1 MKKTKTLVVGW
12 DAADWK
18 FLTPLM
24 DQGLMPNLKKLVEGG
39 VSGRLSTLD
48 PPLSPTLWTSI
59 ATGKRPYKHG
69 IHGFTEPTPD
79 KKGLRPM
86 NITSR
91 KCKAIWNIFTQ
102 QNLKSHI
109 VGWWPSHPAEP
120 INGTM
125 VSNLYQRSKP
135 SQVKE
140 WPMLDGT
147 VHPKEK
153 EELYKSLR
161 VHMLEIT
168 GNHADPFIPLLN
180 EIDQNIDTRPSKMR
194 NLIADC
200 ASIHSAATYILE
212 EEDWDFVGVYYDGI
226 DHFCHGF
233 MKYHPPKRAHISQK
247 DFDYYKDV
255 VNGACRYHDM
265 MLGRLV
271 ELAGEDT
278 NIILI
283 SDHGFHPDHN
293 RPIVVP
299 KEPMGPATE
308 HSPYGV
314 IVMNGP
320 DFKKDELVHGASLL
334 DITPTLLQLYDLPV
348 GKDMDGKV
356 LINAFAENQKVKTIP
371 SWEDIEGDDGSHPE
385 GFEMDA
391 EQSKD
396 ELQQLIDLG
405 YIEDYGDDTE
415 KAIRATVAEN
425 KFTLAKSLI
434 DGNEWQKGIALLEE
448 LYKEFPDKL
457 HFLSRLIH
465 TYQVTSQDKK
475 AREVMDHIKN
485 IFPNRGA
492 HIDLMEA
499 SLLFAENK
507 PKAALDI
514 LQKIKNQTGA
524 FFEVNLRIAS
534 AFNHMNELDK
544 AISAVD
550 DHLDKDPESE
560 KAHFLKG
567 RVLYKQGKYELG
579 LDSLLTSLGLEFH
592 NPSAHF
598 LVGECLNELHQY
610 EDAIKA
616 YEKCLSLGSAFNKA
630 RARIVHILTTKL
642 NQPGRA
648 KRYQL
653 SFDEQIEGTINIVS
667 GLPRSGT
674 SLMMQMLEAGGQE
687 IFTDK
692 EREADESNPKGY
704 YEHNAVKNLSKKSE
718 FLSEATDKTVKVVSN
733 LVHYLPSR
741 YKYRIVFMNR
751 DLMEIIRS
759 QQKMLIRDGKK
770 AKEDTLPLGLV
781 QSYEESVKKA
791 KFWMENQ
798 RNIEFIE
805 VDYAELMEA
814 PLEHAIKVHEFF
826 FNELKPESMAVIP
839 DPKLYRERTN
849 KKEVLLKN

>member
-1 MKKTKTLVVGW
+1 MKKTKTLVIGW

-24 DQGLMPNLKKLVEGG
+24 DQGLMPNLTKLVEGG

-79 KKGLRPM
+79 GKGLRPM

-102 QNLKSHI
+102 HNLKSHI

-135 SQVKE
+135 DQIKE

-161 VHMLEIT
+161 VHMMEIT
-168 GNHADPFIPLLN
+168 GNHADPFIPLLT
-180 EIDQNIDTRPSKMR
+180 EIDQNIDKRPSQLR

-233 MKYHPPKRAHISQK
+233 MKYHSPKRPHISQK

-255 VNGACRYHDM
+255 VNGACRYHDL
-265 MLGRLV
+265 MLGRLM

-299 KEPMGPATE
+299 KEPMGPASE

-348 GKDMDGKV
+348 GMDMDGKV
-356 LINAFAENQKVKTIP
+356 LVNAFAEKQKVKTIS
-371 SWEDIEGDDGSHPE
+371 SWEDVKGEDGSHPE

-391 EQSKD
+391 QQSED

-415 KAIRATVAEN
+415 KAIKMTMAEN
-425 KFTLAKSLI
+425 KFTLAKSHI
-434 DGNEWQKGIALLEE
+434 DGNEWKKGIELLEE
-448 LYKEFPDKL
+448 LYNDFPEHL

-465 TYQVTSQDKK
+465 SYQVTSQLRK
-475 AREVMDHIKN
+475 AREVIDHVKK
-485 IFPNRGA
+485 IFPHRGA

-499 SLLFAENK
+499 SLLFTENK

-514 LQKIKNQTGA
+514 FQKVKNQTGA
-524 FFEVNLRIAS
+524 FFDINLRIAS
-534 AFNHMNELDK
+534 ALNHMNELDK
-544 AISAVD
+544 AISAVN
-550 DHLDKDPESE
+550 DHLEKDPESE

-567 RVLYKQGKYELG
+567 RILFKQGKYELG

-616 YEKCLSLGSAFNKA
+616 YEKCLSFGSAFNKA
-630 RARIVHILTTKL
+630 RARIVHILTAKL

-653 SFDEQIEGTINIVS
+653 AFDDQIEGTINIVS

-704 YEHNAVKNLSKKSE
+704 YELQAVKNLAKNSI
-718 FLSEATDKTVKVVSN
+718 FLSEAIDKTVKVIAN
-733 LVHYLPSR
+733 LVHHLPPR

-759 QQKMLIRDGKK
+759 QQKMLVRDGKK
-770 AKEDTLPLGLV
+770 VKEDTLPLGLL
-781 QSYEESVKKA
+781 QKYEDSVKKA
-791 KFWMENQ
+791 KLWMKNQ
-798 RNIEFIE
+798 RNIEFVE
-805 VDYAELMEA
+805 VDYADLMES
-814 PLEHAIKVHEFF
+814 PLEHAIQVHEFF
-826 FNELKPESMAVIP
+826 SSELKPETMAVIP
-839 DPKLYRERTN
+839 DPKLYRERT
-849 KKEVLLKN
+849 KQKAELLKN

>member
-1 MKKTKTLVVGW
+1 MKKTKTLVIGW

-39 VSGRLSTLD
+39 VSGRLSTID

-79 KKGLRPM
+79 GKGLRPM

-102 QNLKSHI
+102 QDLKSHI

-125 VSNLYQRSKP
+125 VSNLYQKSKP
-135 SQVKE
+135 SE
-140 WPMLDGT
+140 FIDWPMLEGT

-153 EELYKSLR
+153 EELYKALR

-168 GNHADPFIPLLN
+168 GNHVDPFIPLLK
-180 EIDQNIDTRPSKMR
+180 EIDQNVDGRPGKLS

-233 MKYHPPKRAHISQK
+233 MKYHPPKRPHIAQK
-247 DFDYYKDV
+247 DFDFYKDV
-255 VNGACRYHDM
+255 INGACRYHDM
-265 MLGRLV
+265 MLGRLM
-271 ELAGEDT
+271 ELAGEGT

-293 RPIVVP
+293 RPIVTP
-299 KEPMGPATE
+299 KEPMGLARE
-308 HSPYGV
+308 HSPYGI

-334 DITPTLLQLYDLPV
+334 DITPTLLQLYDLPI

-356 LINAFAENQKVKTIP
+356 LVNAFVARQKVKTID
-371 SWEDIEGDDGSHPE
+371 SWEDVEGEDGSHPE

-391 EQSKD
+391 QQAED

-405 YIEDYGDDTE
+405 YIEDYGDDNE
-415 KAIRATVAEN
+415 KAIKMTMAEN
-425 KFTLAKSLI
+425 KFTLAKSYI
-434 DGNEWQKGIALLEE
+434 DGNEWKKGIALLEE
-448 LYKEFPDKL
+448 LYADFPDHL
-457 HFLSRLIH
+457 HFSSRLIH
-465 TYQVTSQDKK
+465 SYQVTGQLKK
-475 AREVMDHIKN
+475 TREIIDQVKE
-485 IFPNRGA
+485 IFPHRGA
-492 HIDLMEA
+492 HVDLMEA

-507 PKAALDI
+507 PKAALEI
-514 LQKIKNQTGA
+514 FKKIKNQTGA
-524 FFEVNLRIAS
+524 FFDINLRIAG
-534 AFNHMNELDK
+534 ALNQMNEFDK
-544 AISAVD
+544 AITAVN
-550 DHLDKDPESE
+550 DHLAIDPESE

-567 RVLYKQGKYELG
+567 RILYKQGKYESS

-592 NPSAHF
+592 NPTAHF
-598 LVGECLNELHQY
+598 QVGECLYELQEY

-616 YEKCLSLGSAFNKA
+616 YEKCLSFGTAFNKA
-630 RARIVHILTTKL
+630 RVRIIHILTSKL
-642 NQPGRA
+642 NQPGRVR
-648 KRYQL
+648 RYQL
-653 SFDEQIEGTINIVS
+653 AFDDQIEGTINIVS

-692 EREADESNPKGY
+692 ERIADESNPKGY
-704 YEHNAVKNLSKKSE
+704 YEHEAVKNLVKNSN
-718 FLSEATDKTVKVVSN
+718 FLVDAVDKTVKVISN
-733 LVHYLPSR
+733 LLTHLPSR

-751 DLMEIIRS
+751 DLMEVIRS
-759 QQKMLIRDGKK
+759 QQNMLIRDGKK
-770 AKEDTLPLGLV
+770 VKEDTLPFGLMDN
-781 QSYEESVKKA
+781 YEASLKNIKV
-791 KFWMENQ
+791 WMKNQ

-805 VDYAELMEA
+805 VDYSDLINA
-814 PLEHAIKVHEFF
+814 PLEHAIKVHDFF
-826 FNELKPESMAVIP
+826 SQELKPEAMARIP

-849 KKEVLLKN
+849 KKLEV